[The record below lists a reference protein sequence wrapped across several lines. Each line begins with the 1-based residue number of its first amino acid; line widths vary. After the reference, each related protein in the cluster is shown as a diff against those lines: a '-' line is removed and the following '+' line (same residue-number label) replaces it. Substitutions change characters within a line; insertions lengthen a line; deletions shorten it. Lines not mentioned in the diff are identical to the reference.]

1 MDPIEEMLNSLAE
14 TLASEY
20 NETIYALVSA
30 LQAAGHT
37 KEEINEVMT
46 QVSDLAAGRMAE
58 NTKDNMAVLDLL
70 FIGMLVHRYRH
81 HFIEE
86 KEKE

>member
-1 MDPIEEMLNSLAE
+1 VDPIERMLASLAE

-30 LQAAGHT
+30 LQAAGHS
-37 KEEINEVMT
+37 KAEINEVMT
-46 QVSDLAAGRMAE
+46 QVSALAGDHMGE
-58 NTKDNMAVLDLL
+58 NTKDNMATLDLL
-70 FIGMLVHRYRH
+70 FIGMLVHKYRH